1 MQLSQQKFRLLVA
14 EKAANNATKR
24 SRLPVLPS
32 RFLDVGA
39 WHVRAVVRILGID
52 RSGRSGG
59 CVRSYRVSHPFPKFR
74 LWGKPAE
81 IRAPLRR
88 L

>member
-39 WHVRAVVRILGID
+39 WHVQAVVRILGMTEVADQAGASALTGSVIHSQSSAYEESW
-52 RSGRSGG
+52 R
-59 CVRSYRVSHPFPKFR
+59 KFG
-74 LWGKPAE
+74 LHCGD
-81 IRAPLRR
+81 
-88 L
+88 